1 MPISNLTAKPGE
13 TANKH
18 RARASLLALVK
29 DAQGQI
35 VERVSKDVPSE
46 VSDNHLAAVQAELMT
61 YQHVVGPPSGHYT
74 VEVAVVD
81 HEGNRPGTLVRRL
94 ESLGRA
100 PDAAGPFEFPGNEFQ
115 LTADACSRS

>member
-1 MPISNLTAKPGE
+1 MPISNLTAKPVE

-29 DAQGQI
+29 DAQDQI

-61 YQHVVGPPSGHYT
+61 YERAVNLPPAPKGVGPNT
-74 VEVAVVD
+74 
-81 HEGNRPGTLVRRL
+81 
-94 ESLGRA
+94 
-100 PDAAGPFEFPGNEFQ
+100 
-115 LTADACSRS
+115 